1 MELKEVR
8 KLLRVNDSVG
18 EREVGFLYTA
28 FYCGATDFAYRLNM
42 ENNKEVQ
49 EWVDKVMDLRSDLDH
64 YDREKVSELLENEIF
79 KAYDEEISKTLFIE
93 WCLGIAELNSRLE
106 SDEAIN
112 EFLDK
117 INEIFN
123 SLYIGGVHGN

>member
-18 EREVGFLYTA
+18 EREVGFLYIA
-28 FYCGATDFAYRLNM
+28 FYCGATDFAYRLSM

-117 INEIFN
+117 IDEIFN